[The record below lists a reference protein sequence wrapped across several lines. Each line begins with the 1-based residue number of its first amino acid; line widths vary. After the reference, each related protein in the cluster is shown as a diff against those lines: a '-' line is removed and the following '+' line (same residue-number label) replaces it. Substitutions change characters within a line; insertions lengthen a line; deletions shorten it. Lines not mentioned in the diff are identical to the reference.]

1 MARTGPPSPRLWT
14 ACGSARP
21 PEEVHAAAGMLTV
34 SLPIGTLLDR
44 VTSWMGERRQSR
56 ALRTG
61 FTAIKGAFALGILDH
76 KRAIVTGA
84 GQGIGR
90 GIAVRFAAEGA
101 AVGVADISA
110 DNARAVV
117 REIEAAGGAATAL
130 AMDVRDRAAVEQAIS
145 DFAGPRY
152 ELDILVNNAGVIRTG
167 PFLEIDGA
175 CWDYVM
181 DVNCKGTLWCS
192 QAAATA
198 MIEQGRGG
206 RIINLA
212 SQAGRRGEANA
223 VVYCASKA
231 SIVSMTQSMALAL
244 AAHGITVNALAPGI
258 VDTPMWDDIDR
269 RATQARGEP
278 TGEAKRRA
286 VSTIPIGRIGRPEDV
301 AGAALFLASGDG
313 EYVTQQCLN
322 VDGGNWPS

>member
-1 MARTGPPSPRLWT
+1 M
-14 ACGSARP
+14 
-21 PEEVHAAAGMLTV
+21 
-34 SLPIGTLLDR
+34 
-44 VTSWMGERRQSR
+44 
-56 ALRTG
+56 
-61 FTAIKGAFALGILDH
+61 GILDN

-101 AVGVADISA
+101 TVGVADISA
-110 DNARAVV
+110 DNARAVA

-130 AMDVRDRAAVEQAIS
+130 VMDVRDRTAAEQAIF
-145 DFAGPRY
+145 DFAGPRS
-152 ELDILVNNAGVIRTG
+152 ELDILVNNAGVIQTG

-175 CWDYVM
+175 YWDYIM

-198 MIEQGRGG
+198 MIKQGRGG

-223 VVYCASKA
+223 LVYCASKA
-231 SIVSMTQSMALAL
+231 CVISMTQSMALAL

-258 VDTPMWDDIDR
+258 MDTPMWDDIDR

-278 TGEAKRRA
+278 IGEAKRRA
-286 VSTIPIGRIGRPEDV
+286 VSTIPVGRIGRPEDV
-301 AGAALFLASGDG
+301 AGAALFLASDDG

>member
-1 MARTGPPSPRLWT
+1 
-14 ACGSARP
+14 
-21 PEEVHAAAGMLTV
+21 
-34 SLPIGTLLDR
+34 
-44 VTSWMGERRQSR
+44 MGV
-56 ALRTG
+56 
-61 FTAIKGAFALGILDH
+61 LDH
-76 KRAIVTGA
+76 KRAVVTGA

-101 AVGVADISA
+101 FVGVADISG
-110 DNARAVV
+110 DNALAVV
-117 REIEAAGGAATAL
+117 REIEAVGGSATAL
-130 AMDVRDRAAVEQAIS
+130 VVDVRGRTAVEQAIS
-145 DFAGPRY
+145 DFAGPRH

-175 CWDYVM
+175 DWDYVM

-192 QAAATA
+192 HAAATA
-198 MIEQGRGG
+198 MIKQGRGG

-231 SIVSMTQSMALAL
+231 SIISMTQSMALAL

-278 TGEAKRRA
+278 IGEARRRA
-286 VSTIPIGRIGRPEDV
+286 VSTIPVGRIGRPEDV
-301 AGAALFLASGDG
+301 AGAAVFLASGDG

>member
-1 MARTGPPSPRLWT
+1 
-14 ACGSARP
+14 
-21 PEEVHAAAGMLTV
+21 V
-34 SLPIGTLLDR
+34 
-44 VTSWMGERRQSR
+44 
-56 ALRTG
+56 
-61 FTAIKGAFALGILDH
+61 FALGVLDH
-76 KRAIVTGA
+76 KRAVVTGA

-101 AVGVADISA
+101 AVGVADIST
-110 DNARAVV
+110 DNALAVV

-130 AMDVRDRAAVEQAIS
+130 VMDVRDPATVEQAIL
-145 DFAGPRY
+145 DFAGPRS
-152 ELDILVNNAGVIRTG
+152 ELDILVNSAGVIQTG

-175 CWDYVM
+175 CWDFVM

-192 QAAATA
+192 QAAAKA
-198 MIEQGRGG
+198 MIKQGRGG
-206 RIINLA
+206 RIINIA

-231 SIVSMTQSMALAL
+231 SIISMTQSMALAL
-244 AAHGITVNALAPGI
+244 AAHAITVNALAPGI

-278 TGEAKRRA
+278 LGEAKRRA

-301 AGAALFLASGDG
+301 AGAAVFLASGDG
-313 EYVTQQCLN
+313 AYVTQQCLN

>member
-1 MARTGPPSPRLWT
+1 M
-14 ACGSARP
+14 
-21 PEEVHAAAGMLTV
+21 
-34 SLPIGTLLDR
+34 
-44 VTSWMGERRQSR
+44 
-56 ALRTG
+56 
-61 FTAIKGAFALGILDH
+61 GILDH
-76 KRAIVTGA
+76 KRAVVTGA

-101 AVGVADISA
+101 AVGVADISS

-130 AMDVRDRAAVEQAIS
+130 VMDVRDRSAVGQAIS

-152 ELDILVNNAGVIRTG
+152 DLDILVNNAGVIRTG

-175 CWDYVM
+175 YWDYVM

-198 MIEQGRGG
+198 MIKQGRGG

-223 VVYCASKA
+223 VVYCVSKA
-231 SIVSMTQSMALAL
+231 SIISMTQSMALAL

-278 TGEAKRRA
+278 IGEARRRA
-286 VSTIPIGRIGRPEDV
+286 VSTIPVGRIGRPEDV
-301 AGAALFLASGDG
+301 AGAAVFLASGDG
-313 EYVTQQCLN
+313 GYVTQQCLN

>member
-1 MARTGPPSPRLWT
+1 M
-14 ACGSARP
+14 
-21 PEEVHAAAGMLTV
+21 
-34 SLPIGTLLDR
+34 
-44 VTSWMGERRQSR
+44 
-56 ALRTG
+56 
-61 FTAIKGAFALGILDH
+61 GILGN
-76 KRAIVTGA
+76 KRAVVTGA

-90 GIAVRFAAEGA
+90 GIAMRFASEGA
-101 AVGVADISA
+101 SVGVADIST

-117 REIEAAGGAATAL
+117 GEIEAAGGSATAL
-130 AMDVRDRAAVEQAIS
+130 VMDVRDRTAVGEAIS
-145 DFAGPRY
+145 GFAGPGY

-167 PFLEIDGA
+167 PLLEIDGA
-175 CWDYVM
+175 DWDYVM

-192 QAAATA
+192 QAAAAA
-198 MIEQGRGG
+198 MIKRGRGG

-231 SIVSMTQSMALAL
+231 CIISMTQSMALAL

-278 TGEAKRRA
+278 IGEARRRA
-286 VSTIPIGRIGRPEDV
+286 VSTIPLGRIGRPEDI
-301 AGAALFLASGDG
+301 AGAAVFLASDDG

>member
-1 MARTGPPSPRLWT
+1 
-14 ACGSARP
+14 
-21 PEEVHAAAGMLTV
+21 
-34 SLPIGTLLDR
+34 
-44 VTSWMGERRQSR
+44 
-56 ALRTG
+56 
-61 FTAIKGAFALGILDH
+61 LGILDH

-101 AVGVADISA
+101 TVGVADMST
-110 DNARAVV
+110 DNAWAVA
-117 REIEAAGGAATAL
+117 REIEAAGGTATAL
-130 AMDVRDRAAVEQAIS
+130 VVDVRDRTAVEQAIF
-145 DFAGPRY
+145 DFAGPRS
-152 ELDILVNNAGVIRTG
+152 ELDILVNSAGVIQTQR
-167 PFLEIDGA
+167 FLEIDAA

-198 MIEQGRGG
+198 MIRQGRGG
-206 RIINLA
+206 RIVNIS
-212 SQAGRRGEANA
+212 SQSGRRGEAGSL
-223 VVYCASKA
+223 VYCASKA
-231 SIVSMTQSMALAL
+231 SIISMTQSMALAL
-244 AAHGITVNALAPGI
+244 AAHAITVNALAPGI

-269 RATQARGEP
+269 QATQARGELI
-278 TGEAKRRA
+278 GEAKRRA
-286 VSTIPIGRIGRPEDV
+286 VSTIPVGRIGRPEDV

>member
-1 MARTGPPSPRLWT
+1 M
-14 ACGSARP
+14 
-21 PEEVHAAAGMLTV
+21 
-34 SLPIGTLLDR
+34 
-44 VTSWMGERRQSR
+44 
-56 ALRTG
+56 
-61 FTAIKGAFALGILDH
+61 GILDN
-76 KRAIVTGA
+76 KRAVVTGA

-90 GIAVRFAAEGA
+90 GIAMRFATEGA
-101 AVGVADISA
+101 TVGVADISTA
-110 DNARAVV
+110 NARSVV

-130 AMDVRDRAAVEQAIS
+130 AMDVRDRTAVGQAIS
-145 DFAGPRY
+145 DFAGPLY
-152 ELDILVNNAGVIRTG
+152 ELDVLVNNAGVIRTG
-167 PFLEIDGA
+167 PFLEVDGEY
-175 CWDYVM
+175 WDYVM

-192 QAAATA
+192 QAAAKA
-198 MIEQGRGG
+198 MIRQGRGG

-231 SIVSMTQSMALAL
+231 NIISMTQSMALAL
-244 AAHGITVNALAPGI
+244 APHGITVNALAPGI

-278 TGEAKRRA
+278 IGEARRRA
-286 VSTIPIGRIGRPEDV
+286 VSTIPLGRIGRPEDI
-301 AGAALFLASGDG
+301 AGAAVFLASDDG